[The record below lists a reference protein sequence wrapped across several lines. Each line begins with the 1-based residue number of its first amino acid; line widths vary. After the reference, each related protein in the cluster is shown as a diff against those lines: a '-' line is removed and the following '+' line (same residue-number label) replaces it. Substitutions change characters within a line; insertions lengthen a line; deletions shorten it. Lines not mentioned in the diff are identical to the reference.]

1 MVRAGSSPGNQGSG
15 PVLVWLLPAVVTAA
29 AAGIAVPLVP
39 GGARTAVLVCGLVAT
54 VAVAAVAAEVARRGR
69 ALTALRAQHA
79 QQLSVLRTRL
89 HQQERATVQ
98 LAKQSLPEAVERL
111 QEGEFAEDVLRSM
124 TPQSEGLSSEFQAA
138 HQELMRSVID
148 AVQAEETLRD
158 SAQRGVVN
166 IARRVQAIVHR
177 QATDLR
183 GMEDRHGSQPDF
195 FADLLRLDHGT
206 ALIGRLA
213 DSIAVLGGARPGR
226 QWSKAVPVYSVL
238 RGAMSRVLD
247 YQRVELH
254 SVADV
259 AVVGPAVEPLIHALA
274 ELLDNATRYSP
285 PKARVHLT
293 AGEVH
298 AGIAIEIEDGGVG
311 LSEEARER
319 AELRLK
325 EAQAGIDL
333 NDLGESPRLGL
344 AVVGRLAQAYDFQ
357 VSLPPS
363 AYGGVRAVL
372 VVPKKLITTAPAT
385 GRAHGIGA
393 GPGQEPTRRETPA
406 APAASATG
414 ASTAGTSATA
424 ASAAGASAPAAARTE
439 PASASAASRYAA
451 PPAASPAAQG
461 DGHRTPPRHEP
472 WLPETGPARQED
484 EVQDEKPPVIER
496 NANGLPQRRR
506 RTPSPDAR
514 PGGIP
519 ARNSATPQPPSRPAA
534 DEPAPGLWMADL
546 QSGLSGDSGK
556 SGAEKAD
563 KANTTDD
570 NAMAADRDGDTSSD
584 EGE

>member
-1 MVRAGSSPGNQGSG
+1 MVRAGSSPGDQGSGG
-15 PVLVWLLPAVVTAA
+15 PVLVWLLPALATAV
-29 AAGIAVPLVP
+29 AAGIAVPLLP
-39 GGARTAVLVCGLVAT
+39 EDARIAVSVCGLVAT
-54 VAVAAVAAEVARRGR
+54 VAVALVAAEVARRGR
-69 ALTALRAQHA
+69 ALAALRAQHA
-79 QQLSVLRTRL
+79 QQLSVLQARL
-89 HQQERATVQ
+89 HQQELATVQ
-98 LAKQSLPEAVERL
+98 LAKERLPEAVERL
-111 QEGEFAEDVLRSM
+111 QEGEFAEDVLQSM
-124 TPQSEGLSSEFQAA
+124 PRAEGLSSEFQTA
-138 HQELMRSVID
+138 HQQLLRSVVE

-166 IARRVQAIVHR
+166 VARRVQAIVHR

-183 GMEDRHGSQPDF
+183 GMEDRHGRHPDF

-285 PKARVHLT
+285 PSARVHLT

-311 LSEEARER
+311 LSEEARAR

-372 VVPKKLITTAPAT
+372 VVPKKLITTAPAS

-393 GPGQEPTRRETPA
+393 GPGQEAARQDAFGQAGPAQAMPAQAEPGQAAPGRA
-406 APAASATG
+406 APAAV
-414 ASTAGTSATA
+414 
-424 ASAAGASAPAAARTE
+424 ASANSAPWHETA
-439 PASASAASRYAA
+439 PASSAG
-451 PPAASPAAQG
+451 SPGGEHPTEAQ
-461 DGHRTPPRHEP
+461 RMPRHEP

-484 EVQDEKPPVIER
+484 EVQDETPPVIER

-506 RTPSPDAR
+506 RTPNPDAR
-514 PGGIP
+514 PGGSGR
-519 ARNSATPQPPSRPAA
+519 ASATPPAQPAA

-546 QSGLSGDSGK
+546 QSGLSGRTGEDARTDSG
-556 SGAEKAD
+556 SES
-563 KANTTDD
+563 NQ
-570 NAMAADRDGDTSSD
+570 DTSSD